1 MRALIGSGLFVGGT
15 SSALWYGVSAVRAW
29 LRYRAWV
36 ERDPSG
42 AELYLLN
49 SRLAAVV
56 ALLGVGLA
64 YAGWRLV
71 RRPAPHRAPT
81 TAA

>member
-1 MRALIGSGLFVGGT
+1 MR
-15 SSALWYGVSAVRAW
+15 AVRAW
-29 LRYRAWV
+29 LRYR
-36 ERDPSG
+36 ERVAQDPSG

-49 SRLAAVV
+49 CRLAAAVS
-56 ALLGVGLA
+56 LLGLALA

-71 RRPAPHRAPT
+71 RRQAPSRPRA